1 MLSGYIEFSIAA
13 FINYSDTNMS
23 WSYFGTTVSN
33 SSLVF
38 YTVLLVAF
46 PYGLWFLLYK
56 NFDRIATGGD
66 LEKYQQYLGK
76 FNLKFRLKEEIW
88 VVAIFIIRRLVLT
101 FTLTSIHRGELQ
113 IFVFLAISM
122 GKLCFV
128 LGFRPY
134 ADRNHYLLDVFN
146 ELCIW

>member
-1 MLSGYIEFSIAA
+1 MLSGYIEFSIAV

-66 LEKYQQYLGK
+66 LEKY
-76 FNLKFRLKEEIW
+76 
-88 VVAIFIIRRLVLT
+88 
-101 FTLTSIHRGELQ
+101 
-113 IFVFLAISM
+113 
-122 GKLCFV
+122 
-128 LGFRPY
+128 
-134 ADRNHYLLDVFN
+134 
-146 ELCIW
+146 